1 MKKIEGKKTRG
12 LCLLKA
18 EEPLDVTRKKVLR
31 PRTRFEM
38 FSCFNPSFGPKPTP
52 KSHQWM
58 YRLDERTPHDK
69 KIEKLSR
76 NEMVSDLVIWTKDE
90 SQIISQAYC
99 VIFAPWTTDIEYI
112 HTHVCVCLYIQ
123 ILEWE
128 KPRTVSLCRLGG
140 CAFAQWVS
148 VWIFYTWC
156 TTKMSFFVFC
166 VLRLKNVQEKRREGS
181 VHQIQ
186 ALYGDFP
193 WTPKKCS
200 LETFAFLKTCAR
212 VRVYIYI
219 MYLTQHNHI
228 QANTKGSFF
237 DTF

>member
-1 MKKIEGKKTRG
+1 M
-12 LCLLKA
+12 C
-18 EEPLDVTRKKVLR
+18 VYV
-31 PRTRFEM
+31 
-38 FSCFNPSFGPKPTP
+38 C
-52 KSHQWM
+52 
-58 YRLDERTPHDK
+58 
-69 KIEKLSR
+69 
-76 NEMVSDLVIWTKDE
+76 
-90 SQIISQAYC
+90 ISK
-99 VIFAPWTTDIEYI
+99 
-112 HTHVCVCLYIQ
+112 

-212 VRVYIYI
+212 VRVYIHIYVLNTAQSYSSEHKGFFLCYVLKDNDPKCV
-219 MYLTQHNHI
+219 YLEEKFQTTNKLVLFCSSSNQLFFEKSTIWSRQKQHSQKSLQYKRKRTHTLACVCTIFHVVVN
-228 QANTKGSFF
+228 FF
-237 DTF
+237 VCVSSKLWVKLQF